1 MTANMR
7 VLHLIPR
14 YYPARGGAETHMAEL
29 SQRLAAAGHQV
40 MVATTDALSIEAL
53 WNHREARVEKMR
65 EECAGVQVARFPVRH
80 LPLSALSYAAVRRL
94 LWLMSRFSAPIS
106 LMTQIARVTP
116 RVPAL
121 WKWLDTTKQ
130 RFDLVAGMGITFEP
144 LLAAGLHF
152 AREHDVPFVAYPL
165 THLGAGPLPGQD
177 SLSAFYTMRHQV
189 ALVRSS
195 DVAVMQTPSERKFYE
210 GQGVPASRLP
220 VIGPG
225 VTPSELLGGRAESKW
240 EKYKV
245 KDPIVLSL
253 GTMSYDKGTV
263 HLVKAMQELWSRGE
277 QWELFLAGAPSGPFR
292 RFLAESPSSL
302 RRRIHLLGAVSEQE
316 KRDLLAASEVFV
328 MPSRTDSFGIV
339 YLEAWLY
346 RKPVIAANTWG
357 VKDVVSHGEDG
368 WLVPFGDVPALA
380 ERISHVL
387 AHPGE
392 AKTMGI
398 RGSKKV
404 YQQHTWAHKYAQVE
418 QIYLKLAG

>member
-1 MTANMR
+1 
-7 VLHLIPR
+7 
-14 YYPARGGAETHMAEL
+14 MAEI

-53 WNHREARVEKMR
+53 WDDREARVEKVR
-65 EECAGVQVARFPVRH
+65 EECAGVQVVRFPVQH
-80 LPLSALSYAAVRRL
+80 LPVSTLSYAAVRRL
-94 LWLMSRFSAPIS
+94 LWLMSRFSAPTA
-106 LMTQIARVTP
+106 LMMKIARFTP

-130 RFDLVAGMGITFEP
+130 RFDLVAGMSITFEP
-144 LLAAGLHF
+144 LMAAGLRF
-152 AREHDVPFVAYPL
+152 AREHDIPFVAYPL
-165 THLGAGPLPGQD
+165 THLGAGLRPGED

-195 DVAVMQTPSERKFYE
+195 DVAAMQTPSERTFYE
-210 GQGVPASRLP
+210 GQGMPASRLP

-225 VTPSELLGGRAESKW
+225 VTPSELLGGRAESKR
-240 EKYKV
+240 EEYGV
-245 KDPIVLSL
+245 KDPVILSL

-263 HLVKAMQELWSRGE
+263 HLVEAMQELWRRGE
-277 QWELFLAGAPSGPFR
+277 RWKLFLAGAPTAPFR
-292 RFLAESPSSL
+292 RFVADLPPSV
-302 RRRIHLLGAVSEQE
+302 RRFIHLLGPVSEEE
-316 KRDLLAASEVFV
+316 KRDLLAVSDVFV

-346 RKPVIAANTWG
+346 GKPVIAADTWG
-357 VKDVVSHGEDG
+357 VKDVVAHGEDG
-368 WLVPFGDVPALA
+368 WLVPFGDVRALA

-392 AKTMGI
+392 AKAMGL
-398 RGSKKV
+398 RGSRKV

-418 QIYLKLAG
+418 EIYLELAG